1 MSNVEMYVGDL
12 EPDLMVQLT
21 SNNLPLITSEVA
33 TAHVLGY
40 LNGELLF
47 TNSADIDDDG
57 TVTMTWNGTDTD
69 QVGTLRFKVR
79 LTWPDSRPQTVEVDD
94 VVKVYSL

>member
-1 MSNVEMYVGDL
+1 MSNVEMYEGDL
-12 EPDLMVQLT
+12 EPDLMIQLT
-21 SNNLPLITSEVA
+21 SKSLPLPTTEVA

-47 TNSADIDDDG
+47 TNSADIDDIG
-57 TVTMTWNGTDTD
+57 VVTMTWQTTDTD

-79 LTWPDSRPQTVEVDD
+79 LTWPDARPQTVEVDD